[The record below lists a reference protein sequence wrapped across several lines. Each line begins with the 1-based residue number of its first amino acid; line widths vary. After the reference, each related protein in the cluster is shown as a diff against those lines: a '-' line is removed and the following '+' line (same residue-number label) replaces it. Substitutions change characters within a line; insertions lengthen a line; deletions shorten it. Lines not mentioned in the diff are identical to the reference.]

1 MKRWQGWHAEGWTSS
16 HLITSWRVA
25 RAWTYWLVAIISGRP
40 PVVYVTAVTDI
51 NVALAAIKA
60 GASDYVPKTVGE
72 EFFEL
77 LSNAISQAV
86 EKARLQ
92 SERDR
97 AEKEV
102 REARDRAE
110 VLLHEVNHRVANSL
124 ALVAAFVA
132 LQARAVSDPSVRSAL
147 GEIQN
152 RIAAIAGVHRHLY
165 SSKDVRVVEIS
176 DYLAILLRDLEAT
189 FREAGNAS
197 TVRLAA
203 ERIEVPT
210 DKAVSIGIVVT
221 ELITNAFKYAYPNNQ
236 AGEIR
241 VRLKKFDADKAT
253 LSVEDDG
260 IGWTGEGT
268 IRGTGAGSSI
278 INDLARGLG
287 SHITYDAVGR
297 GCRASLEFE
306 TASGN
311 AGHRPRRAKQNQFP
325 VFTRSVDTLTNL
337 SSAPRADGCIAC
349 RLPRFI
355 SASEFDDA
363 PQNDW
368 PKGRRQ
374 LSSFRRPRE
383 AEVLIAGVGAEC
395 SHTFS
400 NTRRAGFAGRGTP
413 RRDRRRLAHR
423 RRDSAGSTLWAGC
436 PIA

>member
-1 MKRWQGWHAEGWTSS
+1 MPTGPARILYVDDDPGLARLVQRALHRRGYQVEHVASS
-16 HLITSWRVA
+16 DEALA
-25 RAWTYWLVAIISGRP
+25 RLARGGVDVIALDHFLASGTGLDVLASLQSFPGRP
-40 PVVYVTAVTDI
+40 PVVYVTSATDI
-51 NVALAAIKA
+51 SVALAAIRA
-60 GASDYVPKTVGE
+60 GATDYVPKTVGD

-77 LSNAISQAV
+77 LSNAISQTI

-102 REARDRAE
+102 RDARDRAE

-241 VRLKKFDADKAT
+241 VRLEKSEADKAT

-268 IRGTGAGSSI
+268 IRGTGAGSGI

-306 TASGN
+306 
-311 AGHRPRRAKQNQFP
+311 
-325 VFTRSVDTLTNL
+325 
-337 SSAPRADGCIAC
+337 I
-349 RLPRFI
+349 
-355 SASEFDDA
+355 
-363 PQNDW
+363 
-368 PKGRRQ
+368 
-374 LSSFRRPRE
+374 
-383 AEVLIAGVGAEC
+383 
-395 SHTFS
+395 
-400 NTRRAGFAGRGTP
+400 
-413 RRDRRRLAHR
+413 
-423 RRDSAGSTLWAGC
+423 
-436 PIA
+436 